1 MALFSFR
8 RTMQKEEELKAH
20 DQIPDEVF
28 QKLGISRAELKAMA
42 VQFRGPIYLPGQPG
56 YKEARE
62 KENPLYP
69 AYPLIICY
77 PEDYASVA
85 LALGWSRNN
94 PQWWV
99 AIRSG
104 AHSTAGYSN
113 NNGLVIDMSR
123 LAYVSINPLAMVL
136 TVQSGADF
144 GTVNSMLNSYK
155 VHTPGGGCPDVC
167 IGGFMQGGGYGF
179 TSREF
184 GMNCD
189 NVIEFQMML
198 ADGSIV
204 IANQN
209 QNRNLFWAVRGGTGN
224 NFGVL
229 LSVTYKLYSLYN
241 VWGWAL
247 QWSLNDAP
255 QALSALQ
262 QGYMRT
268 GAPKELGYQAM
279 LATTTVNNSQAFIAI
294 GMYHGAT
301 ADGLAAI
308 QPLRGVGSP
317 TLVYNNVGTYND
329 LNEAMLYKLLSPPPP
344 PNVETLIE
352 MKQSGYISSP
362 VSPTD
367 WEPVVSCY
375 AGAPNKYAMMGI
387 EPYGGAITSYAGSPN
402 AFNHRQVDCDVFVDS
417 FFDKKGTPTSPQQAQ
432 DFMDGMMALLQPLM
446 NGQVYQNYPYR
457 GLVDFPQAYW
467 MDAYP
472 GLQSVKTSYD
482 PTNFFR
488 FEQSIVPLSVEEVKG
503 LDKLPGGY
511 ELVKEDIVRV

>member
-1 MALFSFR
+1 MALHSFR
-8 RTMQKEEELKAH
+8 RVLQKQQELKEY
-20 DQIPDEVF
+20 DKIPDETLK
-28 QKLGISRAELKAMA
+28 KLGLTRGELKAMSA
-42 VQFRGPIYLPGQPG
+42 QFRGSIYVPGDPG
-56 YKEARE
+56 YENARE
-62 KENPLYP
+62 KGNPLYP
-69 AYPLIICY
+69 AYPQIICY

-85 LALGWSRNN
+85 LCLQWSRNN
-94 PQWWV
+94 SQWWV

-113 NNGLVIDMSR
+113 NSGMVIDMSR
-123 LAYVSINPLAMVL
+123 LAYMSINPLAMVM

-155 VHTPGGGCPDVC
+155 VHMPGGGCPDVC

-209 QNRNLFWAVRGGTGN
+209 QNKNLFWAVRGGTGN

-247 QWSLNDAP
+247 QWTLDEAP
-255 QALSALQ
+255 QALMALQ

-279 LATTTVNNSQAFIAI
+279 LATTQVDNSQAFVAI
-294 GMYHGAT
+294 GMYHGST
-301 ADGLAAI
+301 ADGLAVI
-308 QPLRGVGSP
+308 QPLRGVGNP
-317 TLVYNNVGTYND
+317 TLIYNNVGTYND
-329 LNEAMLYKLLSPPPP
+329 LNEAMLYRILSPPPP
-344 PNVETLIE
+344 TNDLVEF
-352 MKQSGYISSP
+352 KQSGYIASP

-367 WEPVVSCY
+367 WEPIVSYY
-375 AGAPNKYAMMGI
+375 AKAPNRYAMMGI
-387 EPYGGAITSYAGSPN
+387 EPYGGAITGYAGSPN
-402 AFNHRQVDCDVFVDS
+402 SFIHRDVDCDLFVDS
-417 FFDKKGTPTSPQQAQ
+417 FFNAGGTPTTRQQAK
-432 DFMDGMMALLQPLM
+432 DFIDGMMALLQPHM
-446 NGQVYQNYPYR
+446 NGEVYQNYPYR
-457 GLVDFPQAYW
+457 GLVNFSNAYW
-467 MDAYP
+467 LDAYP
-472 GLQSVKTSYD
+472 GLQIVKTAYD

-488 FEQSIVPLSVEEVKG
+488 FEQSIVPKSVEDVKG
-503 LDKLPGGY
+503 MEKLPGGY
-511 ELVKEDIVRV
+511 DLVKEDIVRV

>member
-8 RTMQKEEELKAH
+8 RVLQKQQELMEYDKI
-20 DQIPDEVF
+20 QDETLK
-28 QKLGISRAELKAMA
+28 KLGLTRAELKDMSA
-42 VQFRGPIYLPGQPG
+42 QFRGSIYVPGDPG
-56 YKEARE
+56 YKNARE
-62 KENPLYP
+62 KGNPLYP

-85 LALGWSRNN
+85 LCLQWSRNN
-94 PQWWV
+94 SQWWV

-113 NNGLVIDMSR
+113 NSGMVIDMSR
-123 LAYVSINPLAMVL
+123 LAYVSINPLAMVM

-144 GTVNSMLNSYK
+144 GAVNSMLNSYK

-198 ADGSIV
+198 YDGSIV
-204 IANQN
+204 VANPS

-247 QWSLNDAP
+247 QWSLDDAP

-279 LATTTVNNSQAFIAI
+279 LATTTVNNSMAFVAI

-301 ADGLAAI
+301 ADGLTAI
-308 QPLRGVGSP
+308 QPLRSVGNP

-329 LNEAMLYKLLSPPPP
+329 LNEAMLYQLLSPPPA
-344 PNVETLIE
+344 NNDLIE
-352 MKQSGYISSP
+352 FKQSGYISSP

-367 WEPVVSCY
+367 WEPIVSYY
-375 AGAPNKYAMMGI
+375 AEAPNKYAMMGI
-387 EPYGGAITSYAGSPN
+387 EPYGGAIASYAGSPN
-402 AFNHRQVDCDVFVDS
+402 SFIHRDVDCDLFVDS
-417 FFDKKGTPTSPQQAQ
+417 FFNAGGAPTTKQQAK
-432 DFMDGMMALLQPLM
+432 DFLDGMMALLQPQM
-446 NGQVYQNYPYR
+446 NGEVYQNYPYR
-457 GLVDFPQAYW
+457 GLVNFSNAYW
-467 MDAYP
+467 LDAYP
-472 GLQSVKTSYD
+472 GLQVVKTAYD

-488 FEQSIVPLSVEEVKG
+488 FEQSIVPKSVEDVKG
-503 LDKLPGGY
+503 MEKLPGGY
-511 ELVKEDIVRV
+511 DLVKEDIVTV